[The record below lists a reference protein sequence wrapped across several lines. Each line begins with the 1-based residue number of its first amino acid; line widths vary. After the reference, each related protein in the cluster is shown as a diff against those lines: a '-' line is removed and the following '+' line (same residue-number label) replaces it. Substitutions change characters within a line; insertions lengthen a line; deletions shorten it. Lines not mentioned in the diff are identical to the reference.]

1 MVPYEHLFNLPSEE
15 PLFLMKFIYEGGYF
29 KSAQGGRIFLKFEP
43 INEKKHE
50 SLTLGFGKQLHRGG
64 SEN

>member
-1 MVPYEHLFNLPSEE
+1 
-15 PLFLMKFIYEGGYF
+15 MKHKNEGGYF
-29 KSAQGGRIFLKFEP
+29 KSAPGGRIFLKFEL